1 MMMGMVK
8 ELTAPK
14 VKAIPRTL
22 KYAAQPAINRA
33 DAPIIRVNKFIIH
46 FLSQSPMQENKNLF
60 PSLKVIH

>member
-46 FLSQSPMQENKNLF
+46 FLS
-60 PSLKVIH
+60 